1 MWTRTSRFAAAN
13 AAALVAP
20 GAHVVGG
27 CCRVRPADIAALA
40 YVVETPG
47 PL

>member
-1 MWTRTSRFAAAN
+1 VDAHLAVRGGQRRGLA
-13 AAALVAP
+13 AP

-27 CCRVRPADIAALA
+27 CCRVRPADIAALVH
-40 YVVETPG
+40 VVETPG